1 MRKNILI
8 IHNNGNGNR
17 KNANCAYGGG
27 ERGYVQLLHS
37 MVDVAEVAFAGNDD
51 VVHKFDVENFA
62 ALAQS

>member
-1 MRKNILI
+1 MTMETEKMQTALT
-8 IHNNGNGNR
+8 
-17 KNANCAYGGG
+17 GG